1 MDLRKI
7 RYVLTGLVCA
17 AGLLGTATAQTPSVE
32 EFYKNKQIRLIV
44 SSEPGGGYDNYARLV
59 ARHLGNH
66 IPGNPSVIVQNMP
79 GAGGLTAANNIYNVA
94 PKDGTVIGH
103 VQRNVPF
110 MAIQGQQGPRFD
122 PTKFNWL
129 GSLNN
134 EVNVCISW
142 HDSKVKTVQDALK
155 TELVVGGSGPNDTE
169 VTPALLNNILG
180 TKFKII
186 SGYPSSSAVT
196 LAIERGEVEGL
207 CSSYSSIENRNA
219 HWLRD
224 KKINFL
230 VQNSVRKH
238 PDLPNVPLAL
248 EFAKSEEDRQLI
260 ELNDAR
266 LIMGRPFMA
275 PPDVPE
281 DRVKAL
287 RAAFSAMVKDPNF
300 IADAK
305 KQNLELTPVDGDDV
319 QSLLERVAKT
329 PKGVIERMNEA
340 QIYKGERGRAKSAE
354 PEKK

>member
-1 MDLRKI
+1 MPKT
-7 RYVLTGLVCA
+7 TGLIAGLACA
-17 AGLLGTATAQTPSVE
+17 AALLGAANAQTPE
-32 EFYKNKQIRLIV
+32 AFYKNKQIRLIV

-94 PKDGTVIGH
+94 AKDGTVIGH
-103 VQRNVPF
+103 IQRNVPF

-134 EVNVCISW
+134 EVNVCVSW
-142 HDSKVKTVQDALK
+142 HTSKVKTVQDALT

-196 LAIERGEVEGL
+196 LAMERTEVEGL

-219 HWLRD
+219 HWLRE

-248 EFAKSEEDRQLI
+248 EFAKNEEDKQLI

-275 PPDVPE
+275 PPDVPQ
-281 DRVKAL
+281 DRVKVL
-287 RAAFSAMVKDPNF
+287 REAFSAMTKDPGF
-300 IADAK
+300 IGDAK

-319 QSLLERVAKT
+319 QALLERVSKT
-329 PKGVIERMNEA
+329 PKHVIERMNDA
-340 QIYKGERGRAKSAE
+340 QIYKGERGRAESAE
-354 PEKK
+354 PDKK

>member
-1 MDLRKI
+1 MPKPARLM
-7 RYVLTGLVCA
+7 VGLACA
-17 AGLLGTATAQTPSVE
+17 AALLSAARAQTPE
-32 EFYKNKQIRLIV
+32 QFYKNKQIRLIV

-66 IPGNPSVIVQNMP
+66 IPGDPSVIVQNMP
-79 GAGGLTAANNIYNVA
+79 GAGGLTAANNIYNIA
-94 PKDGTVIGH
+94 AKDGTVIGH

-134 EVNVCISW
+134 EVNVCVSW
-142 HDSKVKTVQDALK
+142 HTSKVKTVQDALK

-180 TKFKII
+180 TRFKII

-196 LAIERGEVEGL
+196 LAMERGEVEGL

-219 HWLRD
+219 HWLREN
-224 KKINFL
+224 KINFL

-275 PPDVPE
+275 PPEVPQ

-287 RAAFSAMVKDPNF
+287 RAAFSAMAKDPNF
-300 IADAK
+300 VADAK
-305 KQNLELTPVDGDDV
+305 NLNLELTPVDGDDV
-319 QSLLERVAKT
+319 QALLDRVAKT
-329 PKGVIERMNEA
+329 PKHVIERMNDA

-354 PEKK
+354 PDKK